1 MNDDDQDIDGEE
13 IVISVLLVFVLGLVF
28 MWLDSWLGG

>member
-1 MNDDDQDIDGEE
+1 MSDDQDIDGEE

-28 MWLDSWLGG
+28 MWLDSLLGG